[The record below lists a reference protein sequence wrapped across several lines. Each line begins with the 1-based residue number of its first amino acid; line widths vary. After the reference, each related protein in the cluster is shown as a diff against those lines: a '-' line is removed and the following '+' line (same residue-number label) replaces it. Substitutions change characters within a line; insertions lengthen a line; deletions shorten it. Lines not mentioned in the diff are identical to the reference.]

1 MNSKKLK
8 KIMFEKNITA
18 VELAI
23 ASDVSL
29 SSIYKILRGKNNY
42 NSKLSTVKKIAKA
55 LNVSV
60 NDLII
65 SEKEKYWKMIFK
77 HVKGEIEVIKIEI
90 EDNVGIVTYY
100 MPYSTYEHEFFF
112 QADLDTD
119 KVISAF
125 CDAVNQEAENMIQT
139 IRDCSKDL
147 KNLF

>member
-90 EDNVGIVTYY
+90 EDNVGIVAYY

-125 CDAVNQEAENMIQT
+125 CCAVNQEAENMIQT